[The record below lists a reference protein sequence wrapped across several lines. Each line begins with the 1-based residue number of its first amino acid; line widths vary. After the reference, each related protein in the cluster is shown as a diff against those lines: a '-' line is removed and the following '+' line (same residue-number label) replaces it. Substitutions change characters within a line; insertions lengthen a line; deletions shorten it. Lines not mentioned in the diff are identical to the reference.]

1 MACFVEREDDGRKK
15 DPCTPTSFRHWK
27 TNSHVWWIEIF
38 WEGTDSDFTPSPDLS
53 GVKDDD
59 SVVKR
64 QRTAPSPAVKAS
76 KKKTPLSTQTKA
88 GKKKAAPSSEAAD
101 SLFTATPVPLP
112 APPMSDLGVPLTVK
126 HARKAGTTDD
136 IWDLIQSDSS
146 PKIKIEDL
154 SKDMSIDTQ
163 SGMHYALLGL
173 YKHVDVLK

>member
-1 MACFVEREDDGRKK
+1 MILDARRSPFANRQEDRQ
-15 DPCTPTSFRHWK
+15 F
-27 TNSHVWWIEIF
+27 I
-38 WEGTDSDFTPSPDLS
+38 EGTDSDFTPSPDLS

-101 SLFTATPVPLP
+101 SLFTATP
-112 APPMSDLGVPLTVK
+112 
-126 HARKAGTTDD
+126 
-136 IWDLIQSDSS
+136 S

-173 YKHVDVLK
+173 YKHKRYYF